1 MRQYVIFLNR
11 RIFIENVRWTQFKTL
26 ATDHVGIRQRNEHR
40 LRCRWNEPRE
50 LLNWVSAKTL
60 AQTRKTKEKKNNHT
74 NNESRM
80 FAADR
85 CALCVSRDDV
95 HPNSCMVLRCAFGVA
110 CWLLLWNTIPFGNAS
125 SILCK
130 IYVFNVQVMV
140 WHSPLY
146 DVCIYAK
153 IIRRFLL
160 FTWYTWPII
169 IRMHSN

>member
-11 RIFIENVRWTQFKTL
+11 ISAENIYIENVRWTQFKTL

-95 HPNSCMVLRCAFGVA
+95 HPNSCIWCWGVLLALHADCYYETRYHSVMQ
-110 CWLLLWNTIPFGNAS
+110 
-125 SILCK
+125 
-130 IYVFNVQVMV
+130 VQ
-140 WHSPLY
+140 S
-146 DVCIYAK
+146 YAK
-153 IIRRFLL
+153 YTCSTFKSWFGIRHCTMCAYMQKL
-160 FTWYTWPII
+160 
-169 IRMHSN
+169 